1 MKWSDVDDKWI
12 IKNKE
17 TLLLYFKTI
26 TIPKFY
32 TDKVLEVFKNLTIDD
47 VEISGS
53 GNSLTYGTVKIR
65 IKSSGSGNSGTVKI
79 RIKSTNYDQVT
90 YYILY
95 SHWRSSEWEGHYDNL
110 EDYTSEFLIKERD
123 KKLGEL
129 LGHWDIDSI

>member
-12 IKNKE
+12 FKNKE

-32 TDKVLEVFKNLTIDD
+32 TTKVLEVFKNLTIDD
-47 VEISGS
+47 VEISGIGKIGGS
-53 GNSLTYGTVKIR
+53 YATKPLTY
-65 IKSSGSGNSGTVKI
+65 GTVKI

-123 KKLGEL
+123 RKLGEL
-129 LGHWDIDSI
+129 LGH

>member
-12 IKNKE
+12 FKNKE

-32 TDKVLEVFKNLTIDD
+32 TTKVLEVFSNLTIDD

-53 GNSLTYGTVKIR
+53 GNSLT
-65 IKSSGSGNSGTVKI
+65 SGTVKI

-90 YYILY
+90 YHILY
-95 SHWRSSEWEGHYDNL
+95 NL

-123 KKLGEL
+123 RKLGEL
-129 LGHWDIDSI
+129 LGH